1 MTVILYF
8 KNQSTMIKAVALVS
22 YNGGFLLAM
31 VVLVG
36 AVAIKIFLK
45 SSSSYYLTSGYY
57 NLDVLNI
64 QNPWIHLKYQ

>member
-8 KNQSTMIKAVALVS
+8 KNQSTQIKAAALVS
-22 YNGGFLLAM
+22 YYGGFLLAM

-36 AVAIKIFLK
+36 AVALK
-45 SSSSYYLTSGYY
+45 KSCSSYYLTSGYY

-64 QNPWIHLKYQ
+64 KNPWIHLKYQ